1 MPAGAF
7 ASMKGRLALPLAGD
21 ITNRFG
27 QPRAD
32 GGLQWRG
39 ITIVARPG
47 QEVRAVAPGR
57 VVFADWLRGFGN
69 LLIVDH
75 GDGYMTLYG
84 NNESLLRRVGEGV
97 RGGDPVATVGSSG
110 GSGPAGLYFELRHQG
125 KPLDPL
131 GWSATR

>member
-1 MPAGAF
+1 
-7 ASMKGRLALPLAGD
+7 
-21 ITNRFG
+21 
-27 QPRAD
+27 
-32 GGLQWRG
+32 
-39 ITIVARPG
+39 
-47 QEVRAVAPGR
+47 VRAVAPGR

-84 NNESLLRRVGEGV
+84 NNESLLRRVGDGV